1 VITVH
6 KADDMATL
14 LELKS
19 EIEDLTSPSNP
30 LRMTF
35 AGATE
40 AHLIAKEIAAAG
52 VGVIVI
58 PTRSFPATWDQTR
71 M

>member
-1 VITVH
+1 
-6 KADDMATL
+6 MATL

-19 EIEDLTSPSNP
+19 EIEDVTARP
-30 LRMTF
+30 LRITF
-35 AGATE
+35 AGAAE
-40 AHLIAKEIAAAG
+40 AHILAPQIAAAG

-58 PTRSFPATWDQTR
+58 PTRPFPASWDQKR

>member
-1 VITVH
+1 
-6 KADDMATL
+6 MATL

-19 EIEDLTSPSNP
+19 EIEDLTSIP
-30 LRMTF
+30 LRLTF

-40 AHLIAKEIAAAG
+40 AHIIAKEIAAAG

-58 PTRSFPATWDQTR
+58 PSRSFPASWDR
-71 M
+71 ARV